1 MVDEQLA
8 RLERELDALL
18 ALLADAELHWRELI
32 ADVAPEHRRSAVN
45 LVHYWAL
52 RQVDLRDLQWR
63 LQGFGLSSL
72 GRSEANVAATL
83 QLVSA
88 AVAAMRGPSWNPST
102 YHPVVG
108 IGEGAALLAR
118 NATEVFGPADEG
130 RAARIMVTLPTEAA
144 TNPKLAA
151 DLVRAGMRIARI
163 NCAHDDVQA
172 WASMAANVRKAAAKL
187 GRPCLVAMDLAGPK
201 LRTGPI
207 EPGPHVV
214 RLRPGRDPLGQV
226 VTAGRG
232 WLTSARKPAAPPEP
246 GLVSI
251 PVDKGWLSRRREG
264 EHLRLRDARGASRV
278 LRVTAAARGGFVVTA
293 EKSVYLSTGTKLK
306 AAGTKD
312 ATTVGELPS
321 TEEPIRLSAGDTL
334 RLTRDCSPA
343 PYDDPRR
350 PHIGCTLPEL
360 FDVAETGDRALFDD
374 GKLGGRV
381 TATGTDHLDV
391 RIEHPSSGEA
401 SLRGGKGIN
410 VPGRDLPIPA
420 LTPQDLADL
429 PAVVKT
435 ADIVEL
441 SFVRE
446 PDDVTRLFE
455 ELDRLDAP
463 DLAVVLKIETPKAFE
478 HLPRLILTAMRRRRV
493 GVMIARGDLAVE
505 SGYERMAELQQET
518 LRLCEAAHLPVI
530 WATQVLEQ
538 LAKTGRPSRAEITDA
553 AMSERAECVMLNKGP
568 FIVDAVIALDRILGR
583 TAGREYKD
591 TALLPGLT
599 SWPMAPDGSFC
610 APADLAELQ
619 RT

>member
-1 MVDEQLA
+1 MKTRAAVITDMEKPRPYATSRPLA
-8 RLERELDALL
+8 VEELDL
-18 ALLADAELHWRELI
+18 APPGHGEI
-32 ADVAPEHRRSAVN
+32 
-45 LVHYWAL
+45 LVKIRAAGLCHSDL
-52 RQVDLRDLQWR
+52 STINGDRPRQMPMV
-63 LQGFGLSSL
+63 L
-72 GRSEANVAATL
+72 GHE
-83 QLVSA
+83 A
-88 AVAAMRGPSWNPST
+88 AV
-102 YHPVVG
+102 
-108 IGEGAALLAR
+108 
-118 NATEVFGPADEG
+118 
-130 RAARIMVTLPTEAA
+130 EAA
-144 TNPKLAA
+144 
-151 DLVRAGMRIARI
+151 
-163 NCAHDDVQA
+163 
-172 WASMAANVRKAAAKL
+172 KAAHIHAFIEKL
-187 GRPCLVAMDLAGPK
+187 PK
-201 LRTGPI
+201 G
-207 EPGPHVV
+207 
-214 RLRPGRDPLGQV
+214 
-226 VTAGRG
+226 
-232 WLTSARKPAAPPEP
+232 
-246 GLVSI
+246 
-251 PVDKGWLSRRREG
+251 
-264 EHLRLRDARGASRV
+264 
-278 LRVTAAARGGFVVTA
+278 
-293 EKSVYLSTGTKLK
+293 Y
-306 AAGTKD
+306 

-360 FDVAETGDRALFDD
+360 FDVAETGDRVLFDD

-429 PAVVKT
+429 PAVVKI
-435 ADIVEL
+435 ADIIEL
-441 SFVRE
+441 AFVRE

-518 LRLCEAAHLPVI
+518 LRLCEAAHLPVV

-568 FIVDAVIALDRILGR
+568 FIVDAVIAMDRILGR

-599 SWPMAPDGSFC
+599 SWPIAPDGSFC